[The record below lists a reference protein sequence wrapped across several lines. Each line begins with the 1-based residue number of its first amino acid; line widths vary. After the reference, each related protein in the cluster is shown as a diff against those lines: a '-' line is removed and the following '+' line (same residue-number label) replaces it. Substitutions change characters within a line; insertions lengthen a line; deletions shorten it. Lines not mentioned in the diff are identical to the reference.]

1 MEERCVREILFKYDD
16 SNKSCK
22 WKNAVEE
29 RFLYNS
35 LDNFKQKSQK
45 ELSWLLMFKST
56 SRERLK
62 WFNNSHLWK
71 QLLKDKLRET
81 KLTFNKMH
89 REARTIHFNSDN
101 INDCLVSIN
110 QSI

>member
-1 MEERCVREILFKYDD
+1 MSLVAWRKGVYVKFFL
-16 SNKSCK
+16 NMSCK

-56 SRERLK
+56 SMLK
-62 WFNNSHLWK
+62 S
-71 QLLKDKLRET
+71 T
-81 KLTFNKMH
+81 GGG
-89 REARTIHFNSDN
+89 
-101 INDCLVSIN
+101 
-110 QSI
+110 

>member
-22 WKNAVEE
+22 WKNAVED
-29 RFLYNS
+29 NS

-56 SRERLK
+56 SMLK
-62 WFNNSHLWK
+62 STG
-71 QLLKDKLRET
+71 RG
-81 KLTFNKMH
+81 
-89 REARTIHFNSDN
+89 
-101 INDCLVSIN
+101 
-110 QSI
+110 

>member
-1 MEERCVREILFKYDD
+1 MEERCVRESLFKYDD

-56 SRERLK
+56 SMLK
-62 WFNNSHLWK
+62 STGGGYSGSIIVICVNS
-71 QLLKDKLRET
+71 
-81 KLTFNKMH
+81 F
-89 REARTIHFNSDN
+89 
-101 INDCLVSIN
+101 
-110 QSI
+110 

>member
-1 MEERCVREILFKYDD
+1 MSLVAWRKGVYVKFFLKYDD

-35 LDNFKQKSQK
+35 LDNFKQKSQT

-56 SRERLK
+56 SMLK
-62 WFNNSHLWK
+62 S
-71 QLLKDKLRET
+71 T
-81 KLTFNKMH
+81 GGG
-89 REARTIHFNSDN
+89 
-101 INDCLVSIN
+101 
-110 QSI
+110 